1 MLLSR
6 KWLNEF
12 VPVEAKDRAF
22 AEDMTPLRLQGGG
35 YRGRGEISKW
45 WLAAWW
51 RSSAMKTPITCGF
64 VRWMWEKAL
73 PSNCHRAQNVSRGLG
88 PGGQR

>member
-35 YRGRGEISKW
+35 YRGR
-45 WLAAWW
+45 
-51 RSSAMKTPITCGF
+51 
-64 VRWMWEKAL
+64 
-73 PSNCHRAQNVSRGLG
+73 RGRNFQR
-88 PGGQR
+88 GGWPRGGDQAP